1 MKKKKTLVFFCC
13 PALTLHYLCIRQ
25 AAARQSKQ
33 AYCARLALSLELK
46 KQLDES
52 TKKVQE
58 LLVSIEQW
66 ERAQPILVHLIAEYL
81 YNVFCSLLNNS
92 YKNLIEYNKI
102 HTFASQVLAKPL
114 HNAQIERG
122 ILYKGCSKNQSDG
135 LYIQQQTWMVLRLSP
150 CILLIIIQERNQ
162 LRS

>member
-1 MKKKKTLVFFCC
+1 MIERRKTKSFITFSSENQLRTIKHE
-13 PALTLHYLCIRQ
+13 ALNLFYKGKNTYI
-25 AAARQSKQ
+25 
-33 AYCARLALSLELK
+33 CAQESELIELSSELK

-58 LLVSIEQW
+58 LLVSIEQR

-122 ILYKGCSKNQSDG
+122 ILYKGCSKN
-135 LYIQQQTWMVLRLSP
+135 
-150 CILLIIIQERNQ
+150 
-162 LRS
+162 